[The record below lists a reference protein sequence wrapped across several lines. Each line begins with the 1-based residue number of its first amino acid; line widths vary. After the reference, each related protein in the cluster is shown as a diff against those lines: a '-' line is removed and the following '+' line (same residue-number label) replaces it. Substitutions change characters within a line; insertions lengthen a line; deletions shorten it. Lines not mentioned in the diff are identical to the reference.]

1 MDLERVELLH
11 VRLPLVRP
19 FVSARGTTSHK
30 DALLVHI
37 RAADGAE
44 GWGEC
49 AAEIAPTYAA
59 EFVAAAWLAI
69 VDHLLPRARRGESL
83 DAVRGN
89 HMAKAALEMAVLDA
103 TGRRDG
109 HSLAAMLGGRPGA
122 ALPVGVVVEMDDDVT
137 AVAER
142 AAAHAAEGYTRV
154 KVKVS
159 PGHDRAVVAEVRAAV
174 GEGVA
179 VWADANGSYS
189 LADHAD
195 LVNLDVDLLEQP
207 FAAGDLVDH
216 AAYLAATG
224 GAAWPTHVS
233 LDESIDSLHGA
244 RAAIALR
251 AAHSLVIKPGRVGG
265 LRAAVAIHGAAQAAG
280 VDVWCGGMLET
291 GIGRA
296 ANLAVASLPGFTRP
310 GDLSASNRYFVRDLT
325 EPFVLG
331 PGGTLT
337 VPVDAGLGVTIDVD
351 FLRACVVRSVVL

>member
-19 FVSARGTTSHK
+19 FVSARGAAAHK

-37 RAADGAE
+37 HTADGVE

-59 EFVAAAWLAI
+59 EFVDAAWLTIA
-69 VDHLLPRARRGESL
+69 DHLLPRVRRGESL
-83 DAVRGN
+83 DAIRGN

-103 TGRRDG
+103 TGTREG
-109 HSLAAMLGGRPGA
+109 HSFATMLGGRPGA
-122 ALPVGVVVEMDDDVT
+122 ALPVGVVIEMHDDIAT
-137 AVAER
+137 VARR
-142 AAAHAAEGYTRV
+142 AADHAAEGYRRV
-154 KVKVS
+154 KVKVA
-159 PGHDRAVVAEVRAAV
+159 PGRDHSIVDAVREAV
-174 GEGVA
+174 GGDVA
-179 VWADANGSYS
+179 VWADANGSYAHADQAR
-189 LADHAD
+189 LAD
-195 LVNLDVDLLEQP
+195 LDVDLLEQP
-207 FAAGDLVDH
+207 FSAGDFVDH
-216 AAYLAATG
+216 AAFVAAVP
-224 GAAWPTHVS
+224 ARHVS
-233 LDESIDSLHGA
+233 LDESIESLHDA
-244 RAAIALR
+244 RAAIDMR

-265 LRAAVAIHGAAQAAG
+265 LRSAVAVHDLCHAAR
-280 VDVWCGGMLET
+280 VEVWCGGMLET

-310 GDLSASNRYFVRDLT
+310 GDLSASNRYFARDLT

-337 VPVDAGLGVTIDVD
+337 VPVDAGLGVAIDVD